1 MTSSRWLQK
10 SSRRLVRKVSRT
22 SVGAWCW
29 PLTRLSVDIA
39 LRPSFCWRAN
49 KIGPVVDPARPFDF
63 SGGLPTQ
70 AEPGKFRRRNFA
82 HAGPELH
89 KMELAGTHHSID
101 GRTTDPGGF
110 AKLRNADADAC
121 DRRACSRSTP
131 LLPDWGM
138 FDRHWEP
145 SPLSGRLPLFHKIS
159 V

>member
-1 MTSSRWLQK
+1 MPSAQKQIGLPTLHAHGASQSASSCGA
-10 SSRRLVRKVSRT
+10 SVS
-22 SVGAWCW
+22 
-29 PLTRLSVDIA
+29 
-39 LRPSFCWRAN
+39 AN
-49 KIGPVVDPARPFDF
+49 TIGPVVDLTGLFN
-63 SGGLPTQ
+63 SGPLPTQ

-82 HAGPELH
+82 HARPELH
-89 KMELAGTHHSID
+89 KMEPAGTHHPID
-101 GRTTDPGGF
+101 ARTTDPGGF